1 MEFVEYSE
9 TSKKYDKN
17 ICEEDLKEDKNY
29 SYLENIHNDILFMII
44 DKENEYRYKNI
55 FAYSY
60 KLNEELIIRFYYE
73 GNDNESMYI
82 HAKNEYAL
90 DIINRYCKFSKRK
103 DNKYVKILISNEEF
117 NEFLSYFVQ
126 LCFTEN
132 YLERCC
138 FCDRNLNIFN
148 NKIKCCNERECKK
161 KFFCIP
167 TNNIV
172 ILNFNNIEVFDFI
185 FETFSCCFR
194 HNKFEEALKD
204 NKLIMEG
211 VETLSDMRNIVPRN
225 IIDNNKTELYEQ
237 ISSSENDLELYKKV
251 GNIVYGIL
259 KNILSDNYFS
269 MYNLNYEINKIGI
282 KKKELPVILNINY
295 SGIIENNFDKKE
307 NILFHGSSMVSW
319 YIILKNGLRNLSNTN
334 LMANGAAYG
343 QGVYLSDSLSFASGY
358 SRNISNYKR
367 AVGVFLLNDDIEK
380 YKKSN
385 NIFVVPDCS
394 KLILK
399 SLLILDGKESYI
411 NDIQKYLIQ
420 NSLETKVTEVS
431 LNKIKNKRLNKELEM
446 LKKIDYIKNINI
458 IDDKNWEIIIE
469 KKGKEYMFNFIFNNY
484 PSIAPSI
491 ILKTKNDKIK
501 SKVVGGENIVDIDII
516 EPSKWLL
523 TIKLKDIIKNIFDNI

>member
-1 MEFVEYSE
+1 
-9 TSKKYDKN
+9 
-17 ICEEDLKEDKNY
+17 
-29 SYLENIHNDILFMII
+29 
-44 DKENEYRYKNI
+44 
-55 FAYSY
+55 
-60 KLNEELIIRFYYE
+60 
-73 GNDNESMYI
+73 
-82 HAKNEYAL
+82 
-90 DIINRYCKFSKRK
+90 
-103 DNKYVKILISNEEF
+103 
-117 NEFLSYFVQ
+117 
-126 LCFTEN
+126 
-132 YLERCC
+132 
-138 FCDRNLNIFN
+138 
-148 NKIKCCNERECKK
+148 
-161 KFFCIP
+161 
-167 TNNIV
+167 
-172 ILNFNNIEVFDFI
+172 
-185 FETFSCCFR
+185 
-194 HNKFEEALKD
+194 
-204 NKLIMEG
+204 
-211 VETLSDMRNIVPRN
+211 
-225 IIDNNKTELYEQ
+225 
-237 ISSSENDLELYKKV
+237 
-251 GNIVYGIL
+251 
-259 KNILSDNYFS
+259 
-269 MYNLNYEINKIGI
+269 
-282 KKKELPVILNINY
+282 
-295 SGIIENNFDKKE
+295 
-307 NILFHGSSMVSW
+307 MVSW

-399 SLLILDGKESYI
+399 SLLILDDKESYI

-446 LKKIDYIKNINI
+446 LKKIDYIKNIDI

-491 ILKTKNDKIK
+491 ILKTKNDRIK
-501 SKVVGGENIVDIDII
+501 SKVVRGENIVDIDII